1 MEEQR
6 IALLSEVI
14 ASIEANLQED
24 LDLEQVAAA
33 LHYSKYHLHRMFTQT
48 VGLTIHAYIRRRRLT
63 EAARALVFS
72 SRSILDIALSAGYTS
87 QQTFSAVFKEMYK
100 MTPARFRQVGNFY
113 PLQLEYTLE
122 EVPSQN
128 IRLTKEAIRLAR
140 REDIPAWMSLTR
152 QVIDGFPHWV
162 EADYRKRLSQSI
174 AYRRAFL
181 LFDGPLAV
189 GAMILSQR
197 SGHIHFWAIHPQYHA
212 RGLWELFLDKLT
224 GDLMPGRALTTTTY
238 RAGDKADTGYRQTLL
253 RLGFREDALLT
264 EFGYPTQ
271 RFLFLPPNH
280 AQIQR

>member
-14 ASIEANLQED
+14 AFIEANLQED

-72 SRSILDIALSAGYTS
+72 RRPILDIALSAGYNS
-87 QQTFSAVFKEMYK
+87 QQTFSGVFKDLYK
-100 MTPARFRQVGNFY
+100 MTPAQFRQVGSFY

-122 EVPSQN
+122 VPPQN
-128 IRLTKEAIRLAR
+128 VRLTKEAIRLAR

-152 QVIDGFPHWV
+152 QVINGFPHWV
-162 EADYRKRLSQSI
+162 ETDYRKRLGQSI
-174 AYRRAFL
+174 AYRRAFI

-224 GDLMPGRALTTTTY
+224 GDLMPGRVLTTTTY

-253 RLGFREDALLT
+253 RLGFREDTLLT

-280 AQIQR
+280 AQTQR